1 MFEPVTSS
9 QRGFVRSDLDAGWR
23 NRLAPAVAEMTQ
35 HMSKAHTLAS
45 LAVTAGVSRSAF
57 AIGFRATF
65 GRSPMEFLG
74 SIRLQEASRL
84 LRSTG
89 LPVKVIATRVGY
101 ESRSSFANAFRRA
114 FGTSPGDF
122 RDAEAT
128 SPKFAIQKVAERL
141 RRLSHDRQE
150 ICWEV
155 DIVTGKVWW
164 SDATFFALGY
174 DSRRRL
180 ISDVAHFHERIHPDD
195 RHCVVE
201 SMEAA
206 CIGDELIWRSN
217 FRFRKAD
224 NTHAYIK
231 NACVILR
238 NASGAPTRLIGVMK
252 PTTSTPDL
260 DQQS

>member
-1 MFEPVTSS
+1 MFEPAASS
-9 QRGFVRSDLDAGWR
+9 QRGFVRSALDAGWR
-23 NRLAPAVAEMTQ
+23 DRLAPAVVEMTQ
-35 HMSKAHTLAS
+35 QISKAHTLAT
-45 LAVTAGVSRSAF
+45 LAATAGVSRSAF
-57 AIGFRATF
+57 AIGFRNTF

-84 LRSTG
+84 LRSTR
-89 LPVKVIATRVGY
+89 LPVKVISTQVGY

-114 FGTSPGDF
+114 FGMSPGDF
-122 RDAEAT
+122 RYAGVA

-141 RRLSHDRQE
+141 RGPSHARQE

-180 ISDVAHFHERIHPDD
+180 ISDVAHFHERIHPED
-195 RHCVVE
+195 RHRVVE

-206 CIGDELIWRSN
+206 CIGDELGWRSD

-224 NTHAYIK
+224 NTHANIQ
-231 NACVILR
+231 NACIILR

-252 PTTSTPDL
+252 TDKSKSDL
-260 DQQS
+260 DQHS